1 MALTAR
7 FRSPAGFLG
16 CMILLFNGS
25 CTSTTNDS
33 ASSVDD
39 ATPALAAGEGDGTAT
54 ISLAPNPLPVADDE
68 DPAGEMEERWQIKRQ
83 QLQMQAEE
91 TFLEGQRLFDAG
103 RYKDSVMRFEQT
115 LSHIQVAPIDV
126 DWGSLRERASAA
138 LENARRALNRKETE
152 RDQEQ
157 AKSAYDKLVADER
170 ADAERERSITLSLFE
185 DAIQAFMRNDFAD
198 AERLATQVLS
208 RSPMGD
214 IDVRANK
221 LRESAREAGRKAFN
235 ENGVQRRKDEY
246 RRWLLDIEE
255 TRIPYADIM
264 NGPNKDD
271 WRSISE
277 KRRSTD
283 FLSLNI
289 SESPQD
295 MQLHQKLKARKID
308 SIRFPEVSLP
318 EAIGALSLVSEMSM
332 VVDPGVAAELDS
344 SGVILDISNLSGLS
358 VESILNILLEQSSSE
373 DAKLVYTVKH
383 GVILIT
389 SQAKLTGDS
398 VPRVHSIQDLTFQL
412 SNFKGPKIGFI
423 PEPGYEFDNETNPL
437 FGSDELAPLIV
448 EPEDILTLVRENIA
462 RESWDEDGNAIAET
476 DTRGLFIINSPAVHA
491 QVAEFLDD
499 LRRFSNEVV
508 TVESRFVNIDRG
520 FLQEIGVD
528 WRGLGGTGLGNEVLL
543 NDVTSGLED
552 NAGLAVSNNGPGLV
566 TGSGLSPAAGAFFND
581 GSDGDVRAFTSNF
594 FNEISTNG
602 DPVLSALGKSLS
614 TVGGAALQVS
624 FFKGNSDYNAV
635 IHAVEKSENATEIT
649 APVLTIFNR
658 ERAYVTV
665 VNQITFIQD
674 FDVDVAN
681 SAFIANP
688 NIGVIQEG
696 VVLDVLPTIS
706 YDRKYVTLEVHATVA
721 NLIRPI
727 REFTTSLAGFTI
739 PVTFQLPE
747 LEVQQA
753 ETTLRVPDGGSLI
766 LGGLKRLRYINRT
779 AEIPWL
785 GRIPVVGVLFRQ
797 KGFDDEAASMIV
809 IMKVDI
815 TSMDPWR

>member
-1 MALTAR
+1 
-7 FRSPAGFLG
+7 
-16 CMILLFNGS
+16 MILLLNGS
-25 CTSTTNDS
+25 CTTTTNDP

-39 ATPALAAGEGDGTAT
+39 ATPALAADDGETNAGTAT
-54 ISLAPNPLPVADDE
+54 IALAPNPLPVADEE
-68 DPAGEMEERWQIKRQ
+68 DATAEMEERWQIKRQ

-103 RYKDSVMRFEQT
+103 RYQDAVMRFEQT

-138 LENARRALNRKETE
+138 LEGAQRALNRKESE
-152 RDQEQ
+152 LEQ
-157 AKSAYDKLVADER
+157 AQAKGAYEKLVEEER
-170 ADAERERSITLSLFE
+170 ANAERERAITISLFE
-185 DAIQAFMRNDFAD
+185 DAIQAFMRNDFSD
-198 AERLATQVLS
+198 AERLADQVLE
-208 RSPMGD
+208 RAPMGD
-214 IDVRANK
+214 IDVRANR
-221 LRESAREAGRKAFN
+221 LRESAREAARKAFN
-235 ENGVQRRKDEY
+235 EGAVQRRKDEY

-264 NGPNKDD
+264 NGPDPD
-271 WRSISE
+271 FWRNVSE
-277 KRRSTD
+277 MRQATD
-283 FLSLNI
+283 FLALDI

-295 MQLHQKLKARKID
+295 LQLHQRLKSRKID
-308 SIRFPEVSLP
+308 TIRFPEVSLP
-318 EAIGALSLVSEMSM
+318 EAINALSLVSEMSM
-332 VVDPGVAAELDS
+332 VVDPAVASELDS
-344 SGVILDISNLSGLS
+344 SGVILDISNLAGLS

-373 DAKLVYTVKH
+373 DMRLVYTVKH
-383 GVILIT
+383 GVVLIT
-389 SQAKLTGDS
+389 SQESLSGES
-398 VPRVHSIQDLTFQL
+398 VPRIHSIQDLTFQL
-412 SNFKGPKIGFI
+412 TNFKGPEIGFI
-423 PEPGYEFDNETNPL
+423 PEPGFEFDNETNPL
-437 FGSDELAPLIV
+437 FGGDELGTYIV
-448 EPEDILTLVRENIA
+448 EPEDIVNLVRENIA
-462 RESWDEDGNAIAET
+462 RDSWDADGNAIDVT
-476 DTRGLFIINSPAVHA
+476 DSRGLFVINSPEVHA

-508 TVESRFVNIDRG
+508 TVEARFVNIDRG

-528 WRGLGGTGLGNEVLL
+528 WRGLGGTGVGDEVLL

-552 NAGLAVSNNGPGLV
+552 NAGLAGSNNGPGLV
-566 TGSGLSPAAGAFFND
+566 TGQGLSPAAGAFFND
-581 GSDGDVRAFTSNF
+581 GSDGDVRAFTQNF

-602 DPVLSALGKSLS
+602 DPVLSALGGALS
-614 TVGGAALQVS
+614 TVGGASLQVS
-624 FFKGNSDYNAV
+624 FFKGTSDYNAV
-635 IHAVEKSENATEIT
+635 IRAVEKSENATEIT
-649 APVLTIFNR
+649 APILTIFNR

-706 YDRKYVTLEVHATVA
+706 YDRKYVTLEVHGTVA
-721 NLIRPI
+721 NLLRPI

-753 ETTLRVPDGGSLI
+753 ETTLRVPDGGTLV

-779 AEIPWL
+779 AEVPWL